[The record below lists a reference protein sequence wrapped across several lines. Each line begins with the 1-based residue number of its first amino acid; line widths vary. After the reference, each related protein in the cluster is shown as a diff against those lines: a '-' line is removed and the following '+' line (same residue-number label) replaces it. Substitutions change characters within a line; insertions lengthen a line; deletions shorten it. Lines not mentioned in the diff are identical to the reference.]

1 MSVGNNIQRLREEQD
16 ISQAELAR
24 RVNISQSMLSQIEKG
39 IKNPSLLVGKEI
51 ADTLGCSVD
60 RLLD

>member
-1 MSVGNNIQRLREEQD
+1 MSVGDNIQRLREEQD

-24 RVNISQSMLSQIEKG
+24 RVNISQSMLSQIEKD

-60 RLLD
+60 RLFD

>member
-1 MSVGNNIQRLREEQD
+1 MSVGDNILQLREERN

-24 RVNISQSMLSQIEKG
+24 RVTISQSMLSQIEKG

-51 ADTLGCSVD
+51 ADSLGCSVD
-60 RLLD
+60 RLLE

>member
-1 MSVGNNIQRLREEQD
+1 MSVGANIQRLREKRFL
-16 ISQAELAR
+16 SQAELAR

-51 ADTLGCSVD
+51 ADALGCSVD
-60 RLLD
+60 RLLE

>member
-1 MSVGNNIQRLREEQD
+1 MRVGDNIQRLREDQN

-39 IKNPSLLVGKEI
+39 IKNPSLLVGKVI
-51 ADTLGCSVD
+51 ADELGCSVD
-60 RLLD
+60 TLLE